1 MGHVGPGAKK
11 QACVG
16 PGNSL
21 ASIRKKLFVIL
32 VREDLE
38 VGPQRPNQHSRT
50 TGDSTLHGEETCDCG
65 GACNCHTF
73 TSNKEENCDLPVGRI
88 RDAIRSKRAFAD
100 DVPS

>member
-1 MGHVGPGAKK
+1 MSQECRRLRSKYSRPAK
-11 QACVG
+11 
-16 PGNSL
+16 
-21 ASIRKKLFVIL
+21 RFVIL